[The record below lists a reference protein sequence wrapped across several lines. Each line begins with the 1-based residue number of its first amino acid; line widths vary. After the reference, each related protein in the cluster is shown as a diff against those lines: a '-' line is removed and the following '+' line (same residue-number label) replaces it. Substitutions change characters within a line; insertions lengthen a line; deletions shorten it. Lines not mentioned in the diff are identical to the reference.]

1 MVRYGLVLGCM
12 MALAALAGQSP
23 RSDNLIAGRNLMAL
37 GQYREAEAKLLDAA
51 RDAQES
57 GTGQAGVVYNDLAT
71 LYHLLGRYPEAEA
84 FYLRA
89 LRAWPSGEIEDGP
102 TRLRILNNL
111 ACLYLNR
118 RDVARAEQMCRRAQL
133 LKIQAQAS
141 DPLDSARLLINLGR
155 IHCARRKY
163 AEAESAY
170 RQAQAIWE
178 GKAGAYPGEVAAVL
192 GNLAVMYS
200 NAGRPA
206 EAISE
211 MEKSV
216 ALARTTPHAEPGI
229 ARRLTIVGEWY
240 RLAGRMRE
248 AEQAF
253 QEALRLAENSPTP
266 ARDYMPE
273 LLSSYAAVLRKTDR
287 RTEAKELEARAHTI
301 RRELARQDSPRYTV
315 DVGDFVS
322 LSSAK

>member
-1 MVRYGLVLGCM
+1 MVRCGLVLGCV

-23 RSDNLIAGRNLMAL
+23 RGDSLIAGRNLMAQ
-37 GQYREAEAKLLDAA
+37 GQYLEAEAKLLDASREA
-51 RDAQES
+51 KQS
-57 GTGQAGVVYNDLAT
+57 GAGQAEVVVYNDLAT
-71 LYHLLGRYPEAEA
+71 LYHLLGRFPEAEA

-118 RDVARAEQMCRRAQL
+118 GDVGRAEQMCRRAQL
-133 LKIQAQAS
+133 LNIPAQES
-141 DPLDSARLLINLGR
+141 DSRDSARLLINLGR

-178 GKAGAYPGEVAAVL
+178 GKAGAGTAEVAAVL
-192 GNLAVMYS
+192 ANLAVLYHS
-200 NAGRPA
+200 AGRLA

-216 ALARTTPHAEPGI
+216 ALLRTTPRAEPGI
-229 ARRLTIVGEWY
+229 ARRLTFLGELY
-240 RLAGRMRE
+240 RSAGRLRE
-248 AEQAF
+248 AEKAF
-253 QEALRLAENSPTP
+253 QEALRVAEHSPALARE
-266 ARDYMPE
+266 YMPE

-301 RRELARQDSPRYTV
+301 RRELARRNSTRYTV

-322 LSSAK
+322 RK